1 MFTCGEVKSFLLG
14 IHNYLAVRDASLGL
28 AVITNSISKKSLRL
42 ASWSRAQWPT
52 ARIVNLVTVDAE
64 ALAAAVPYAHH
75 AWAALLEVTIALSLI
90 YVTVG
95 PPVLGALLIM
105 VLYIPFNYGF
115 SLIIRSYQIKQMQM
129 KDSRLKFTKEVLHG
143 MAVVKMYSWEEAFEK
158 EIRRLRREEV
168 KFLKKASLLTRF
180 LQAVNA
186 AAPVLVAISCFSW
199 FVLSSSENLLTPS
212 VAFVALT
219 VFNQLRRPMALIA
232 PSIQFISKATVC
244 SKRINEFLQADE
256 LERPGHR
263 VDDEDVSIVLENC
276 FFSWIREKEHLKD
289 VTLRVNR
296 GEIHAV
302 VGSVGSGKSS
312 ILSAILGEMTH
323 LDGIRKVSGTIAYVP
338 QTAWILNQT
347 IRGNILYGLDYDRNK
362 YDKVLRAC
370 ELKRDVYTLP
380 RCDATVVGENGTALS
395 GGQRARVCLARAL
408 YQDCDIYLLDEPFS
422 AIDGAVA
429 SNMYEKIFG
438 AQGPLC
444 KKTVVFVTHS
454 VEFTKNAT
462 LIHVVDGGKIVD
474 RGTYEELLERSEAF
488 SEIKRERD
496 EARRLGKTKEKSVIK
511 QHRRPKT
518 VMFEPPQ
525 PSNSRQVEAV
535 AVGQIKGSVYLAYLR
550 AFSYKWVVVFLALL
564 CARYVVHALSSIW
577 LSSWADDNAKMTDSA
592 ATTHGLL
599 VYIALALG
607 TVLLNIAALMS
618 STFGSIRASLDLHH
632 PLVSALMSAPLL
644 FFEETP
650 LGRILSRIAGDI
662 DIIDIPLPINIRLV
676 VDSLI
681 HISTVLVVISITM
694 PVYIVFVIPFTI
706 GYLMILNYFLP
717 TNRQLKRIES
727 AQRSCLLSVLS
738 QNIEGAESI
747 RAYRRVKSTILSFYE
762 DVDSFLRCRYL
773 SPATARWLSL
783 RLELIGNVMIF
794 VCSVLVSLFSE
805 MDLITAGEVGLC
817 VSYALSVVDG
827 FDELLR
833 ENDGSER
840 GKHRRRRAH
849 QRVPRHRERR
859 AVPIRLPVDRCLAA
873 QWRYR
878 IPQLQ
883 YSLRQQRKIRCQECD
898 ALDKG
903 RREGGDSGP
912 YGIWKDLHCE
922 GTASAGGQVRR
933 RYSD

>member
-1 MFTCGEVKSFLLG
+1 
-14 IHNYLAVRDASLGL
+14 
-28 AVITNSISKKSLRL
+28 
-42 ASWSRAQWPT
+42 
-52 ARIVNLVTVDAE
+52 
-64 ALAAAVPYAHH
+64 
-75 AWAALLEVTIALSLI
+75 
-90 YVTVG
+90 
-95 PPVLGALLIM
+95 
-105 VLYIPFNYGF
+105 
-115 SLIIRSYQIKQMQM
+115 
-129 KDSRLKFTKEVLHG
+129 
-143 MAVVKMYSWEEAFEK
+143 
-158 EIRRLRREEV
+158 
-168 KFLKKASLLTRF
+168 
-180 LQAVNA
+180 
-186 AAPVLVAISCFSW
+186 
-199 FVLSSSENLLTPS
+199 
-212 VAFVALT
+212 
-219 VFNQLRRPMALIA
+219 
-232 PSIQFISKATVC
+232 
-244 SKRINEFLQADE
+244 
-256 LERPGHR
+256 
-263 VDDEDVSIVLENC
+263 
-276 FFSWIREKEHLKD
+276 
-289 VTLRVNR
+289 
-296 GEIHAV
+296 
-302 VGSVGSGKSS
+302 
-312 ILSAILGEMTH
+312 
-323 LDGIRKVSGTIAYVP
+323 
-338 QTAWILNQT
+338 
-347 IRGNILYGLDYDRNK
+347 
-362 YDKVLRAC
+362 
-370 ELKRDVYTLP
+370 
-380 RCDATVVGENGTALS
+380 
-395 GGQRARVCLARAL
+395 
-408 YQDCDIYLLDEPFS
+408 
-422 AIDGAVA
+422 
-429 SNMYEKIFG
+429 
-438 AQGPLC
+438 
-444 KKTVVFVTHS
+444 
-454 VEFTKNAT
+454 
-462 LIHVVDGGKIVD
+462 
-474 RGTYEELLERSEAF
+474 
-488 SEIKRERD
+488 
-496 EARRLGKTKEKSVIK
+496 
-511 QHRRPKT
+511 
-518 VMFEPPQ
+518 
-525 PSNSRQVEAV
+525 
-535 AVGQIKGSVYLAYLR
+535 
-550 AFSYKWVVVFLALL
+550 
-564 CARYVVHALSSIW
+564 
-577 LSSWADDNAKMTDSA
+577 MTDSA

-817 VSYALSVVDG
+817 VSYALSLTDLMNFSVRMMA
-827 FDELLR
+827 L
-833 ENDGSER
+833 SEANIVAVER
-840 GKHRRRRAH
+840 IK
-849 QRVPRHRERR
+849 VPRHRERR